1 MKKTLLMASI
11 VLSAA
16 CGTVPESV
24 DHPDATREEICRVE
38 PLSWWVGMKTSLQLK
53 TRASSNP
60 SMTDDPI
67 QAGR

>member
-38 PLSWWVGMKTSLQLK
+38 PLSWWVGMKTSLQL
-53 TRASSNP
+53 S
-60 SMTDDPI
+60 
-67 QAGR
+67 GWE